1 MWSGGMQRLKVST
14 KNMQDSNFV
23 IASKMFSKMFPNTS
37 RTDFFYRFG
46 ETLVKTSKLFFASK
60 IFLLKIRISGENE
73 FFAVFRNLRH
83 FFKTVNTLENK
94 KGLIKVLQQSVK
106 THLSWKNSKIATNVT
121 SCWMAQWCLSICQIQ
136 GSNPEPEKLPPAWQG
151 LR

>member
-1 MWSGGMQRLKVST
+1 M
-14 KNMQDSNFV
+14 
-23 IASKMFSKMFPNTS
+23 
-37 RTDFFYRFG
+37 
-46 ETLVKTSKLFFASK
+46 KTSKLFFASK

-106 THLSWKNSKIATNVT
+106 NSLKLKEKQN
-121 SCWMAQWCLSICQIQ
+121 CNQCDFLLD
-136 GSNPEPEKLPPAWQG
+136 GSVMSVDLPDP
-151 LR
+151 RFES